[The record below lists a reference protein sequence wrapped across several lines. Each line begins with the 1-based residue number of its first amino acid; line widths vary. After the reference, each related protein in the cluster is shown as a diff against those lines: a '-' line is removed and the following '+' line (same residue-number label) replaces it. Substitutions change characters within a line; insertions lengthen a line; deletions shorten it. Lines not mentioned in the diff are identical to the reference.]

1 MLVHG
6 RLTPYEYNFVKTPE
20 ELSQLHETIEGVLDT
35 GMGVVDIKRIHPT
48 FSKSRIL
55 EEMHEKGLKYT
66 PLPRER
72 RVPKFQPPCSTRIC
86 RVISHLCQTLADP
99 NAEIL
104 YCDEMKFPLC
114 QTSTHAWTN
123 LPQEERPVYNRRPDE
138 RLLTAIA
145 MCSTKGFVAVQV
157 YSKEVSAMDF
167 LYFMNKAI
175 ASLPAGKS
183 YSCLLDNAG

>member
-35 GMGVVDIKRIHPT
+35 GMGVVDIKRIQPT
-48 FSKSRIL
+48 FSKSTIL

-72 RVPKFQPPCSTRIC
+72 RVPKFQPRCSTRIC
-86 RVISHLCQTLADP
+86 RVISHLCQTLSDP